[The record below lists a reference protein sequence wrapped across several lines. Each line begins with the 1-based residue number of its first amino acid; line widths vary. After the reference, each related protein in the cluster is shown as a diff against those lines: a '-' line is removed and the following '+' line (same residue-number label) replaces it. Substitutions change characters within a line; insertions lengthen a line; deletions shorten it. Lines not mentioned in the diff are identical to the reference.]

1 MPNYAPSAGPR
12 RIPGTAKA
20 LIARSFPPFPRS
32 GCFQT
37 ADLNK
42 IGGPETAA
50 AFQGSAREAHLV
62 FPCKIRG
69 RVQSE
74 KRAYLLL
81 KSYNMRDIKLSGR
94 EAAVVRAI
102 GFAESMLGA
111 EILDSTR
118 MEPED
123 VGDTLNGLIAAGF
136 IETIPYAEQI
146 DLAEMPSTAFEVNP
160 AYVHELRVAI
170 ARR

>member
-1 MPNYAPSAGPR
+1 LKQLRACLKKSA
-12 RIPGTAKA
+12 
-20 LIARSFPPFPRS
+20 
-32 GCFQT
+32 C
-37 ADLNK
+37 
-42 IGGPETAA
+42 
-50 AFQGSAREAHLV
+50 
-62 FPCKIRG
+62 
-69 RVQSE
+69 
-74 KRAYLLL
+74 LLL
-81 KSYNMRDIKLSGR
+81 KNFPVRDIKLSGR

-136 IETIPYAEQI
+136 VETIPYAEQI

-160 AYVHELRVAI
+160 AYVHELRTAI
-170 ARR
+170 SRR